1 MSALAPHP
9 LPLAMLCVGKRRFV
23 PTKQALVD
31 SLFLAGGT
39 ADGIFKVR
47 ANGVLFCTPNG
58 EPVAFLVAN
67 PAQEQFFVSA
77 FKQADGRTRYSF
89 GLTDAGAQALGV
101 SHLSWAEQG
110 REAGRVWRVV
120 CNSTEA

>member
-1 MSALAPHP
+1 
-9 LPLAMLCVGKRRFV
+9 MLCVGKRRFV
-23 PTKQALVD
+23 PTKQTLVD

-47 ANGVLFCTPNG
+47 ANGVLFCAPSG

-77 FKQADGRTRYSF
+77 WKCDLGRTRYSF

-101 SHLSWAEQG
+101 GHLSWAEQG
-110 REAGRVWRVV
+110 SEAGRVWRVV